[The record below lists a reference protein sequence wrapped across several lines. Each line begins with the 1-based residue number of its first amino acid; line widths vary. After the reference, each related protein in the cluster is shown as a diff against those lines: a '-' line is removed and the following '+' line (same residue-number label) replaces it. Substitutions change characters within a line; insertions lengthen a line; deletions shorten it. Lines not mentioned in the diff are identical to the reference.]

1 MGKKK
6 SASKSKEIL
15 VDEEAS
21 LLFIENQ
28 EFIAMRVA
36 EKFWPVPT
44 TTEDQLRDLVKDG
57 LI

>member
-6 SASKSKEIL
+6 LASKSKEVL

-28 EFIAMRVA
+28 EFIVMRAA
-36 EKFWPVPT
+36 EKF
-44 TTEDQLRDLVKDG
+44 
-57 LI
+57 

>member
-6 SASKSKEIL
+6 SLSKSKEVF
-15 VDEEAS
+15 VDEEVS
-21 LLFIENQ
+21 LLVIENR
-28 EFIAMRVA
+28 EFVTMRVV
-36 EKFWPVPT
+36 EKLWPVPT